1 MKPSVILKPNAGRK
15 LRNFYPWAFHDD
27 IADIQ
32 GDPEPGAIVLV
43 RDSSGAM
50 IGQAFYNPGAS
61 IPIRMLTRGEERLD
75 AGWFRR
81 RLMEAAAR
89 RREIRETNAVRLVHG
104 EADNLPGLIVDRYGE
119 VLVVQIRNMGMERWR
134 ESIVEALR
142 ELFAP
147 RGIYERSDVEA
158 REDEG
163 LEPRTGLLW
172 GEAPDPVEVLE
183 DGLVFETSVVRGQKT
198 GFYLDQ
204 RDNRRRLRGWVRPG
218 DQVLDVYGY
227 IGPFALHAAAA
238 GATAVVIDKDPW
250 ALGQVERNALRN
262 GLADRVTVRLGDALE
277 MMGALLAEGRRF
289 DWVVLD
295 PPAMVKRRVEW
306 ERGVRRRFVEMAR
319 LALGLLKDGGGL
331 FFSSCA
337 YWIRLEDLMEAV
349 RLAASDVGCRLR
361 VRDVTYQP
369 LDHPWILQ
377 IPETLYLK
385 TLIVEKQSANGSDF
399 VRPRKAD
406 LPWG

>member
-1 MKPSVILKPNAGRK
+1 MRPSVILKPNAGRK

-27 IADIQ
+27 IADVQ

-61 IPIRMLTRGEERLD
+61 IPIRMLTRSEERLD

-81 RLMEAAAR
+81 RLMDAAAR
-89 RREIRETNAVRLVHG
+89 RREVRGTNAVRLVHG

-119 VLVVQIRNMGMERWR
+119 VLVVQIRNIGMERWR

-163 LEPRTGLLW
+163 LEARTGLLW
-172 GEAPDPVEVLE
+172 GEAPDPIEVLE

-250 ALGQVERNALRN
+250 ALGQVERNAFRN

-337 YWIRLEDLMEAV
+337 YWIRLEDLIEAV

-385 TLIVEKQSANGSDF
+385 TLIVEKQSANGSGSI
-399 VRPRKAD
+399 RPGKAD

>member
-1 MKPSVILKPNAGRK
+1 MRPSVILKPNAGRK

-27 IADIQ
+27 IADVQ

-61 IPIRMLTRGEERLD
+61 IPIRMLTRSEERLD

-81 RLMEAAAR
+81 RLMDAAAR
-89 RREIRETNAVRLVHG
+89 RREVRGTNAVRLVHG

-119 VLVVQIRNMGMERWR
+119 VLVVQIRNIGMERWR

-163 LEPRTGLLW
+163 LEARTGLLW
-172 GEAPDPVEVLE
+172 GEAPDPIEVLE

-250 ALGQVERNALRN
+250 ALGQVERNAFRN

-295 PPAMVKRRVEW
+295 PPAMVQRRVEW

-337 YWIRLEDLMEAV
+337 YWIRLEDLIEAV

-385 TLIVEKQSANGSDF
+385 TLIVEKQSANGSGSI
-399 VRPRKAD
+399 RPGKAD

>member
-1 MKPSVILKPNAGRK
+1 MRPSVILKPNAGRK

-27 IADIQ
+27 IADVQ

-61 IPIRMLTRGEERLD
+61 IPIRMLTRSEERLD

-81 RLMEAAAR
+81 RLMDAAAR
-89 RREIRETNAVRLVHG
+89 RREVRGTNAVRLVHG

-163 LEPRTGLLW
+163 LEARTGLLW
-172 GEAPDPVEVLE
+172 GEAPDPIEVLE

-218 DQVLDVYGY
+218 DQVLDVYCY

-250 ALGQVERNALRN
+250 ALGQVERNAFRN

-337 YWIRLEDLMEAV
+337 YWIRLEDLIEAV

-385 TLIVEKQSANGSDF
+385 TLIVEKQSASGSGSI
-399 VRPRKAD
+399 RPGKAD

>member
-1 MKPSVILKPNAGRK
+1 MKPCVILKPQAERK

-43 RDSSGAM
+43 REASGALV
-50 IGQAFYNPGAS
+50 GQAFYNPHAS
-61 IPIRMLTRGEERLD
+61 IPLRMLTRGEERID
-75 AGWFRR
+75 GGWFRR

-89 RREIRETNAVRLVHG
+89 RRGIQGTNAVRLVHG
-104 EADNLPGLIVDRYGE
+104 EADGLPGLIVDRYGE

-134 ESIVEALR
+134 ETLVEALR
-142 ELFAP
+142 AAFTP

-163 LEPRTGLLW
+163 LAPRTGRIW
-172 GEAPDPVEVLE
+172 GEVSDPIEIVE
-183 DGLVFETSVVRGQKT
+183 DGLVFETSVACGQKT

-204 RDNRRRLRGWVRPG
+204 RENRRRLRAWVREG
-218 DQVLDVYGY
+218 DRVLDVYGY
-227 IGPFALHAAAA
+227 IGAFALHAAAA
-238 GATAVVIDKDPW
+238 GATAIVIDKDPW
-250 ALGQVERNALRN
+250 ALQQAERNALRN
-262 GLADRVTVRLGDALE
+262 GLADRITVRLGDALE
-277 MMGALLAEGRRF
+277 MMEALIAEGRRF

-295 PPAMVKRRVEW
+295 PPAMVKRRAEW

-319 LALGLLKDGGGL
+319 LALSLLEEGGVL

-337 YWIRLEDLMEAV
+337 YPVRLEDLIEAT
-349 RLAASDVGCRLR
+349 RLAASEVGCRLV
-361 VRDVTYQP
+361 VREVTYQP
-369 LDHPWILQ
+369 PDHPWILQ

-385 TLIVEKQSANGSDF
+385 TLIVEKQA
-399 VRPRKAD
+399 AI
-406 LPWG
+406 